1 MSTKQHGNT
10 LDNLFDRAQIVDLA
24 QRLGLQVARKKTVPV
39 KAICPF
45 HKDSTPSLNLY
56 EQSSRV
62 DRAHYHCFSCGAH
75 GDVIDLVRGVKGLDF
90 RGAIEWIAEEIGE
103 PIPTADKTRVDKRS
117 ATTRLIEL
125 LKKPSKK
132 FRNFAESRGFS
143 EEFLRDRGIGVAKL
157 DSLIEAGRHDR
168 VFAEALL
175 EAGFATASQGPQTQS
190 PELIS
195 NSLRGFFAGERVVF
209 TIEDERGDP
218 AGVAARS
225 IGEEKP
231 KYLFSRG
238 FSRSST
244 MYGANAAMKRAAAGP
259 EEKQNVFEIFVVEG
273 ILDALRLES
282 LGFVSVAI
290 LGSQLTKEQ
299 ASLLGRILKRA
310 EQQWPLRRVNL
321 FLDPDEAG
329 RQGTD
334 KALLELIAIQKENGP
349 FDIEVVLPRSDTNS
363 DTKLDPDA
371 YLREIAAPDAR
382 LLLQSRTDAISALVA
397 RRVGQEPASLQLSIL
412 PPLERASAARRI
424 VNDVDPIGLTILLD
438 FTPDRHTDE
447 YGWKEFQ
454 ALVRRYITIREGGRP
469 EIATAVDYPS
479 PGKTPTNDAALVRSL
494 ELARSTAKRREY
506 PVDEAAFG
514 RLEIASTAFYHLH
527 EARLREPSGPREPF
541 TARHVPKANGKVR
554 LKCGPVAE
562 DIIQQQY
569 LLQGLLRTDET
580 APEIVEVIPAVR
592 VRDGV
597 RRLTGQ
603 SGEPLSFAYQ
613 VDMDIVDGIA
623 PPRREGIFRPYYNC
637 WRDFIGFIADRIV
650 RMPYDTVHILRLDI
664 AGYYDN
670 LRRTHV
676 RNALLKPLLSA
687 CTLANQA
694 AATQRTFMPLV
705 GSEGISD
712 PTRLTENILDLI
724 SEHSFGFQY
733 RNPENGEVLFAAP
746 DVGIPQG
753 PDLSAYIANVALF
766 ELDSIVAEEITL
778 LDDRAKK
785 LSGGED
791 AVGATYARYV
801 DDMVLVCGDGATA
814 RRLQRKIETYL
825 SQKGLKLNRK
835 SDPPPPMT
843 KAEARGWVTENR
855 SAVGFSG
862 PLDEIAAQAF
872 FDPLGDAGDI
882 APDRKFAL
890 GLLHDA
896 GLNAPA
902 IYTRSE
908 LGREV
913 NEARSRALKT
923 IETALSASELRHND
937 RVKAYSYLWRIALAD
952 RDDVGAIATRFYE
965 LVETHEPNNL
975 ELYSA
980 YYRTCAALDAIE
992 SLLRLSPAVDDA
1004 TTLEMRQQLILRDK
1018 VAALDIVALIDT
1030 ASGLLFAKTAD
1041 PVALAEKF
1049 LSRYDIV
1056 LQKTA
1061 ILAAALGHVGLDAD
1075 GNGKAIQHGG
1085 RAIVRGRQ
1093 PAELGSLWASL
1104 RHFTPQL
1111 EWPKTELPEDGSDR
1125 DASAFRA
1132 MHWNIAEWQRWAA
1145 SKDANFLPEE
1155 LSFAPPILNAGTRFL
1170 ITAQKIQEIWTTLD
1184 EAVGNQERD
1193 EATVSAAIA
1202 LININLSRL
1211 DSLLEYRPNL
1221 VVLMLGDD
1229 SENSLERYRKV
1240 LPRPPGITSSES
1252 LFRRENHFLHVALG
1266 KAIDQPPSLWG
1277 LDFAKD
1283 RSIDVNGTAIIR
1295 IREAE
1300 LPDGFRPLLESST
1313 LGASDAE
1320 ADPRRLTSMYRSF
1333 MKVLPRQRQD
1343 DPVLLLSAYSFFVHD
1358 GEQSQPIY
1366 HIISW
1371 TAPQEKADDFA
1382 SLRLGDALV
1391 PKAIFRNGALYWR
1404 FGWALCDAL
1413 EHSDN
1418 VANPEDTADH
1428 PQNHPSQLAHAIVRN
1443 SFTRLTGVD
1452 SYGPG
1457 NVPETGLPS
1466 RIDRSLSMLDAFGE
1480 AKGNGPWSA
1489 ESLAVAA
1496 TVGLVVYADGM
1507 MINERVERP
1516 GEPWRPGGLSG
1527 LLLRSARRGA
1537 RGAYRASSH
1546 WRISSPPIARL
1557 RRTTSAWL
1565 ALANRVSFY
1574 VAQCPD
1580 DVKEAASTL
1589 VAGCR
1594 LLAIHNGLRAFVRD
1608 LLKIG
1613 GDALISGIE
1622 SLPIDVDELAK
1633 QIGQDA
1639 ALVENSDATSDT
1651 RSPTWKSDL
1660 AVEVSSLLN
1669 AFNDEIYGKP
1679 QGSITPLGWAVLAGS
1694 LTRGLSIRTIGET
1707 LFNAV
1712 RPALIDSNQTVV
1724 SAALD
1729 RIFAVLLKAT
1739 DLPPSVKKGQ
1749 VDPAQVFKPYTVTSA
1764 EEWDAAIQ
1772 ALVNLDE
1779 AVGIETQEVTLG
1791 DDPIR
1796 QISSGNSFGVRLP
1809 NYGTRELPA
1818 YAVTRD
1824 WLRSEDRN
1832 VENIISDGKLLF
1844 PVTISLHKSEVVGLS
1859 MLSEDLAMS
1868 AFGLERE
1875 VSTPRLTDILDAD
1888 QTCSTPPDLSSID
1901 LDIGISERAVDEESV
1916 GRPPEPAAI
1925 APVMAKP
1932 NKTVDLDNLL
1942 RIQRDT
1948 WSQRAE
1954 RSPRKKRIAFLQW
1967 DVAETYHYQA
1977 DRSIADLEEHRRQRL
1992 LEAVLDACR
2001 HFQVEGL
2008 VLPEYSVTPDTI
2020 NWLYSELDKREF
2032 PQAVWAGTCRV
2043 PAHQKLVLYSEDR
2056 SAKLPSPGM
2065 RALRVVEVEEYE
2077 APTFDR
2083 STKGFHTAEPLAAI
2097 LACIFKTQ
2105 RVDSRGISFRAPDLR
2120 SVEVSFRTKR
2130 HPSIAL
2136 EEIIRVES
2144 TEWAPLLANLFW
2156 GHMHLESYTAE
2167 LICAELFLHSST
2179 SNMPGLLNAVHELD
2193 QRLRSG
2199 SRNSSSS
2206 FANKAEIRE
2215 FLYQEIEAF
2224 AKATSF
2230 DYQKGEVHTDL
2241 RRSVLIVPAM
2251 TTRSADYH
2259 IFGQNQFLA
2268 SGLITVFANA
2278 AKPYGVG
2285 GSCVIGPDG
2294 WKKLDSKLTPY
2305 GEVGPGVYNIHQ
2317 GEFGPLG
2324 EAESALTIVDIDPL
2338 HTADQKPR
2346 PQYQPRPLQ
2355 LVAHLPLMFTT
2366 EAAKDG
2372 RRSKKATESVAAG
2385 LESPPEYPGGA
2396 RVQRRR
2402 HHPLFNDPL
2411 PGQVSPACTRPALT
2425 LPEALAAFYED
2436 AFENCEN
2443 KKYDSGEVRRY
2454 LQVLESFAD
2463 DPYWLSRRRNELLH
2477 ASHKTP
2483 PGAPP
2488 PALVDW
2494 IYVDDRWMT

>member
-1 MSTKQHGNT
+1 MSAKQDGTT
-10 LDNLFDRAQIVDLA
+10 LDNLFERAQIVDIA
-24 QRLGLQVARKKTVPV
+24 QRLGLQVDRQKRVPV

-90 RGAIEWIAEEIGE
+90 RGAIEWLAEEIGE
-103 PIPTADKTRVDKRS
+103 PIPTADKTRIDKRS
-117 ATTRLIEL
+117 ATTRLTEL
-125 LKKPSKK
+125 LKKPSQKL
-132 FRNFAESRGFS
+132 RNFAKGRGFS
-143 EEFLRDRGIGVAKL
+143 EEFLRERGIGVTKL

-190 PELIS
+190 PELIA
-195 NSLRGFFAGERVVF
+195 NPLRGFFAGERVVF

-218 AGVAARS
+218 AGLAARS
-225 IGEEKP
+225 LGEEKP

-244 MYGANAAMKRAAAGP
+244 MYGASAAMKRAAAAPG
-259 EEKQNVFEIFVVEG
+259 ERQNVFEIYVVEG

-299 ASLLGRILKRA
+299 ANVLGRILKRA

-349 FDIEVVLPRSDTNS
+349 FDIEVIIPRSDTNS
-363 DTKLDPDA
+363 DKKLDPDT
-371 YLREIAAPDAR
+371 YLRGVTAPDAS

-397 RRVGQEPASLQLSIL
+397 RRVGQEPASLQLNIL

-438 FTPDRHTDE
+438 FTPDRPTDD
-447 YGWKEFQ
+447 YGWKEFH
-454 ALVRRYITIREGGRP
+454 ALVRRYLSIKEGRRP
-469 EIATAVDYPS
+469 ELTVAVGDS
-479 PGKTPTNDAALVRSL
+479 SAGKTPTNDAALVRSL

-514 RLEIASTAFYHLH
+514 RLEIASTALYHIH

-541 TARHVPKANGKVR
+541 AARHVPKANGKVR
-554 LKCGPVAE
+554 LKCGPVPE
-562 DIIQQQY
+562 DIVQQQY

-592 VRDGV
+592 FRDGV

-613 VDMDIVDGIA
+613 VDMDIVDGIS

-670 LRRTHV
+670 LRRAHV
-676 RNALLKPLLSA
+676 RDALIKPILSA

-694 AATQRTFMPLV
+694 AATNRTFMPLV
-705 GSEGISD
+705 GSEKTSD
-712 PTRLTENILDLI
+712 PSTLTENILDLI
-724 SEHSFGFQY
+724 SEHSFGFRY
-733 RNPENGEVLFAAP
+733 RDPENGEVLFSAP

-766 ELDSIVAEEITL
+766 ELDSIVAEEIAL
-778 LDDRAKK
+778 LDDRAKE
-785 LSGGED
+785 LSGSTD

-872 FDPLGDAGDI
+872 FDPLSDAGDI

-902 IYTRSE
+902 IY
-908 LGREV
+908 
-913 NEARSRALKT
+913 ARSGLEENEPRNRALKT
-923 IETALSASELRHND
+923 IETALTASDLRHND
-937 RVKAYSYLWRIALAD
+937 RVKAYGYLWRIALAD
-952 RDDVGAIATRFYE
+952 RDDVGAIATRFCE
-965 LVETHEPNNL
+965 LVEAHEPNDL
-975 ELYSA
+975 ESYSA
-980 YYRTCAALDAIE
+980 YYRACAALDAVE
-992 SLLRLSPAVDDA
+992 SLLRLSPAIDDA

-1018 VAALDIVALIDT
+1018 MAALDIVSLVDNAADV
-1030 ASGLLFAKTAD
+1030 LFSKTEN
-1041 PVALAEKF
+1041 PITVAEKF
-1049 LSRYDIV
+1049 LGRYDIV
-1056 LQKTA
+1056 LQKTT
-1061 ILAAALGHVGLDAD
+1061 ILTAALGHVGLHAD
-1075 GNGKAIQHGG
+1075 GNGRALQHGG

-1093 PAELGSLWASL
+1093 PTELGSIWASL

-1111 EWPKTELPEDGSDR
+1111 TWPKTELPEDATDR
-1125 DASAFRA
+1125 DADAFRA

-1145 SKDANFLPEE
+1145 SNDADFMPEE
-1155 LSFAPPILNAGTRFL
+1155 LSFAPSILNAGTRFL
-1170 ITAQKIQEIWTTLD
+1170 IAAQKIQEIWTSAD
-1184 EAVGNQERD
+1184 EAVGTQERD
-1193 EATVSAAIA
+1193 ETAVSAAIA

-1211 DSLLEYRPNL
+1211 ACLLERRPNL
-1221 VVLMLGDD
+1221 MVLMLGDHN
-1229 SENSLERYRKV
+1229 ENSLGRYRSV

-1252 LFRRENHFLHVALG
+1252 LFRREKHFIHVALG
-1266 KAIDQPPSLWG
+1266 QAIDQPPSLWG
-1277 LDFAKD
+1277 LDFKKD
-1283 RSIDVNGTAIIR
+1283 RSINVAGTAIIR

-1300 LPDGFRPLLESST
+1300 LPDGFRPLLESSV
-1313 LGASDAE
+1313 LEASDAE
-1320 ADPRRLTSMYRSF
+1320 VDPRRLTSMYRSF
-1333 MKVLPRQRQD
+1333 IKVLPRQRQN

-1358 GEQSQPIY
+1358 RSQHNLNY
-1366 HIISW
+1366 HLISW
-1371 TAPQEKADDFA
+1371 TAPREKADDFA

-1391 PKAIFRNGALYWR
+1391 PKAIFRNGASYWR

-1428 PQNHPSQLAHAIVRN
+1428 PQSHPSQLAHAIVRN
-1443 SFTRLTGVD
+1443 SFARLTGMD
-1452 SYGPG
+1452 AFGPG
-1457 NVPETGLPS
+1457 KIPESGLPS
-1466 RIDRSLSMLDAFGE
+1466 RIERALSMLDAFGE
-1480 AKGNGPWSA
+1480 AKGSDQWTS

-1507 MINERVERP
+1507 MINERVDRP
-1516 GEPWRPGGLSG
+1516 GEPWRPGGLSA

-1546 WRISSPPIARL
+1546 WRVGSPPIAGL

-1565 ALANRVSFY
+1565 ALANRVSYY
-1574 VAQCPD
+1574 VEQCPD
-1580 DVKEAASTL
+1580 DVRETASTL

-1608 LLKIG
+1608 LVKIG
-1613 GDALISGIE
+1613 GDALISAVE
-1622 SLPIDVDELAK
+1622 NLPIDIDELAK

-1639 ALVENSDATSDT
+1639 ALVENIDATSDAP
-1651 RSPTWKSDL
+1651 SPTWKSDL
-1660 AVEVSSLLN
+1660 AAEVSSLLK
-1669 AFNDEIYGKP
+1669 AFYDEIHGKQ

-1694 LTRGLSIRTIGET
+1694 LTHGLSIRTTGET
-1707 LFNAV
+1707 LFSAV
-1712 RPALIDSNQTVV
+1712 RPALIDSNQPVV

-1729 RIFAVLLKAT
+1729 RIFPVLLKAT
-1739 DLPPSVKKGQ
+1739 DISPSVKKGQ
-1749 VDPAQVFKPYTVTSA
+1749 ADPAQVFRPYTVTSVD
-1764 EEWDAAIQ
+1764 EWDAALR
-1772 ALVNLDE
+1772 ALVDLDE
-1779 AVGIETQEVTLG
+1779 AIGIETQEVVLG

-1818 YAVTRD
+1818 YAITRD
-1824 WLRSEDRN
+1824 WLRNEDRN
-1832 VENIISDGKLLF
+1832 VESILSDGKMLF
-1844 PVTISLHKSEVVGLS
+1844 PVTISRHKTEVVGLS

-1868 AFGLERE
+1868 AFGSRRE
-1875 VSTPRLTDILDAD
+1875 VSTLSQTNISDVD
-1888 QTCSTPPDLSSID
+1888 QTGSTSSNLSSID
-1901 LDIGISERAVDEESV
+1901 LDIGTADDYSILPST
-1916 GRPPEPAAI
+1916 EPAANESLSGR
-1925 APVMAKP
+1925 P
-1932 NKTVDLDNLL
+1932 NETGDLDKLL
-1942 RIQRDT
+1942 RIQRAA

-1954 RSPRKKRIAFLQW
+1954 RSPRRKRIAFLQW
-1967 DVAETYHYQA
+1967 DVAETYSYQT
-1977 DRSIADLEEHRRQRL
+1977 DRSIVDLNERRRERL

-2008 VLPEYSVTPDTI
+2008 VLPEYSVTPDTL

-2065 RALRVVEVEEYE
+2065 RALRVVEAEEYE
-2077 APTFDR
+2077 APTFER
-2083 STKGFHTAEPLAAI
+2083 ATRGFHTAEPLAAV
-2097 LACIFKTQ
+2097 LACLFRTQ
-2105 RVDSRGISFRAPDLR
+2105 RVDSRGTSFSAPDLR

-2136 EEIIRVES
+2136 DEIIRVDG

-2230 DYQKGEVHTDL
+2230 DYQKGELHTDL

-2324 EAESALTIVDIDPL
+2324 EVESALTIVDIDPL

-2372 RRSKKATESVAAG
+2372 RRNKKTEESVAAG
-2385 LESPPEYPGGA
+2385 LESPPDYPGGE

-2411 PGQVSPACTRPALT
+2411 PGQMTPAYTRPALT
-2425 LPEALAAFYED
+2425 LPEALSAFYKD

-2443 KKYDSGEVRRY
+2443 KEYDSGKVRRY

-2477 ASHKTP
+2477 ASHKIP